1 MTIDFFFIK
10 DILFMNSILILMFFK
25 KAPQKTGV
33 LIISLVKIFINE
45 KKKKK
50 KLVESSLSFDLKID
64 KLKTAIL

>member
-1 MTIDFFFIK
+1 MTINFFFIK

-45 KKKKK
+45 KKKK
-50 KLVESSLSFDLKID
+50 LVESSLSFDLKID

>member
-50 KLVESSLSFDLKID
+50 LVESSLSFDLKID

>member
-45 KKKKK
+45 KKKK
-50 KLVESSLSFDLKID
+50 LVESSLSFDLKID

>member
-1 MTIDFFFIK
+1 
-10 DILFMNSILILMFFK
+10 MNSILILMFFK

-45 KKKKK
+45 KKKK
-50 KLVESSLSFDLKID
+50 LVESSLSFDLKID

>member
-45 KKKKK
+45 KKKKIGWK
-50 KLVESSLSFDLKID
+50 FI
-64 KLKTAIL
+64 IIWPQNR